1 MAPKQT
7 PGMSTEK
14 KTKEERR
21 AEARNK
27 ARMLREQEEKRAKRN
42 RILTIVSILVV
53 LALVVFAVVKIVTS
67 KASDHGSYDGEKR
80 TVKLANVTDDYGIY
94 VGTKGE
100 AVAKANGAPTV
111 GVYSDFICTHCNDLE
126 KAAGAAYAKHSA
138 AGDVQVQYF
147 PVSILGGSMSQL
159 GAAAAFYVATY
170 SPDNY
175 VQFQEKLFARTD
187 EILKRTK
194 AQPTAGEIADIAKAA
209 GVPDDVLADMP
220 ASIESKEWQD
230 VVQKAT
236 DKFRE
241 KGFKGT
247 PTVTLDG
254 KETEEWAKGGM
265 PAFLDSVA
273 KPTK

>member
-42 RILTIVSILVV
+42 RILTIVSILVA
-53 LALVVFAVVKIVTS
+53 LALVVFAVVKIVTNKS
-67 KASDHGSYDGEKR
+67 SDHGSYDGEKR
-80 TVKLANVTDDYGIY
+80 AVKLVNVTDDYGIY
-94 VGTKGE
+94 VGAKGQ
-100 AVAKANGAPTV
+100 AVDKGNGAPTV

-126 KAAGAAYAKHSA
+126 KASSEAYAKHLA

-175 VQFQEKLFARTD
+175 VQFQEKLFVRTD
-187 EILKRTK
+187 EILKRAK
-194 AQPTAGEIADIAKAA
+194 PQPTAAEIADIAKAA
-209 GVPDDVLADMP
+209 GVPDDVLANMP
-220 ASIESKEWQD
+220 ASIESEEWQA

-241 KGFKGT
+241 KGYKGT

-265 PAFLDSVA
+265 PAFLDSIA